1 LPQQYLQK
9 YFAAYNIGLKKEV
22 LNMPNE
28 TTQAAI
34 EAAVNGTNL
43 YGPFDTV
50 DSLME
55 ALGAK
60 NRVHKPI
67 QKGL

>member
-1 LPQQYLQK
+1 
-9 YFAAYNIGLKKEV
+9 
-22 LNMPNE
+22 MPNE